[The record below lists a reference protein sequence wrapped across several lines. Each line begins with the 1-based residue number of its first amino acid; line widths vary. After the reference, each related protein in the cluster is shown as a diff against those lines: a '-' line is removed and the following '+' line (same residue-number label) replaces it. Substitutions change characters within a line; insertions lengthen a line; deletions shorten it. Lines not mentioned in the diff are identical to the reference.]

1 MKKETF
7 NLIVMLCI
15 STILVFGYKIYTV
28 QKDYEK
34 ADNVYSEIREV
45 KEKQTKSN
53 DEDNIDTNT
62 NKDKSEEDIDE
73 KDVNDNKEGIDL
85 SDINSDYKFWI
96 NVEGTNVDYPVVQG
110 SNNDF
115 YLNHDFNGN
124 YLSSGS
130 IFLDYRN
137 KSSDYNMVIYG
148 HYMKNKTMFG
158 QLEKFKDEEFFNKHK
173 TITIT
178 TKDGAYEY
186 EIFAVGVFDADYG
199 YNKTSFENK
208 EEFEKFLDKIIKKS
222 RLKKRNIVGSNDKII
237 TLSTC
242 SYEFDNARTVVFAVK
257 K

>member
-130 IFLDYRN
+130 IFLDY
-137 KSSDYNMVIYG
+137 
-148 HYMKNKTMFG
+148 
-158 QLEKFKDEEFFNKHK
+158 
-173 TITIT
+173 
-178 TKDGAYEY
+178 
-186 EIFAVGVFDADYG
+186 
-199 YNKTSFENK
+199 
-208 EEFEKFLDKIIKKS
+208 
-222 RLKKRNIVGSNDKII
+222 
-237 TLSTC
+237 
-242 SYEFDNARTVVFAVK
+242 
-257 K
+257 